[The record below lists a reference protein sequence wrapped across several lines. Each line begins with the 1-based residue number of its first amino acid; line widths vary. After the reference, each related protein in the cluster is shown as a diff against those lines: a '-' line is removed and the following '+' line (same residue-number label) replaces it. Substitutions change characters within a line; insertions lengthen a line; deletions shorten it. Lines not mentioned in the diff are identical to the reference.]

1 MFMGRSEDVK
11 KRGLCLKCLF
21 FCKLDQVG
29 GQNMEKTVKILLLKI
44 FMLNV
49 HQHKLKR
56 HIESIG
62 LTIGILPVIKV
73 RAVSC
78 LILY

>member
-1 MFMGRSEDVK
+1 MRILK
-11 KRGLCLKCLF
+11 KRSLVKMF
-21 FCKLDQVG
+21 VFCKLDQVG

-44 FMLNV
+44 FVLNV

-78 LILY
+78 PILY